1 MQYTKYRNDEPIRFH
16 SNQTARMSQQQSTAA
31 RASAAPSI
39 ATAGGAGGLFLDVR
53 DRKLAQRIL
62 DDLAD
67 HVQLV
72 VARYGLQVRP
82 VFSVNAVPRRF
93 FARLDHVEHGN
104 LVRVTCQCIPA
115 LDAVMRE

>member
-39 ATAGGAGGLFLDVR
+39 VTVGGAGGLFLDVR

-62 DDLAD
+62 DDLGD
-67 HVQLV
+67 LLV

-115 LDAVMRE
+115 LDSVMRE